1 MGSSKT
7 PTVAQLIPMMMLAV
21 HLSLASAVQRVRQLW
36 KPRKKSKCQKSSRR
50 AWLEEQSRECPQ
62 HQAPHKSPAPHV
74 SPDPG
79 LFWELPVTQP
89 VPPLAASPQGGRRVE
104 EAQVIL
110 ETWAFEEASERK
122 LRAPLASMD
131 SLGSLASLSRSGSSS
146 PGILSRTS
154 SLNSMD
160 SLPSR
165 RWSLFSSLGSL
176 SGKTSLY
183 SFPEPWPSAMAE
195 LAALN
200 RSEPLRSPEALEPAQ
215 AGAGSICRRRSS
227 FWETG
232 CGPSGPAPWGQAGGA
247 CQRAVPSCG
256 TA

>member
-50 AWLEEQSRECPQ
+50 AWLEEQSP
-62 HQAPHKSPAPHV
+62 
-74 SPDPG
+74 
-79 LFWELPVTQP
+79 
-89 VPPLAASPQGGRRVE
+89 SPQGGRRVE

>member
-50 AWLEEQSRECPQ
+50 ACLEEQS
-62 HQAPHKSPAPHV
+62 
-74 SPDPG
+74 
-79 LFWELPVTQP
+79 
-89 VPPLAASPQGGRRVE
+89 ASPQGGRRVE
-104 EAQVIL
+104 EARVIL

-154 SLNSMD
+154 SLDSMD

-183 SFPEPWPSAMAE
+183 SFPEPWPGAMAE

-200 RSEPLRSPEALEPAQ
+200 RSEPLRSPETLEPAQ
-215 AGAGSICRRRSS
+215 AGAGAWAQGDRAQHPVDVQISRSS
-227 FWETG
+227 PPTLG
-232 CGPSGPAPWGQAGGA
+232 TSMGKGSLLCCS
-247 CQRAVPSCG
+247 AVLS
-256 TA
+256 A